1 MESGANRWYLDRQLH
16 VDAFALV
23 NLGFLIFDI
32 YLAHSTNAFRR
43 PVEWAPLYFSL
54 FASAALAV
62 AIFVRVRLGSRQAWN
77 DLGHFVGG
85 VAIVVGITGVVLHLD
100 SQFFWEKTLRSLTYA
115 APFAAPLAYTGL
127 GLLIIMNRLVRPES
141 VEWAEWIL
149 MLTLAGFF
157 GNFVLSLTD
166 HASNGFFNPVEWL
179 PVISAA
185 VAFAFLLT
193 PFLVRVTRQFLRLIA
208 GVLAGQILI
217 GVIGFA
223 YHVWG
228 NLHGTSGTVFENT
241 VFGAPPF
248 APMLFPNLA
257 ILGLYGLWRYR
268 EFLPEDPITHPQTD

>member
-1 MESGANRWYLDRQLH
+1 VESGSNSWYLDRQLQ

-23 NLGFLIFDI
+23 NFAFLIFDI

-54 FASAALAV
+54 FASAALAI
-62 AIFVRVRLGSRQAWN
+62 AIFARVRFGSIQAWN

-85 VAIVVGITGVVLHLD
+85 VAIVVGIAGVVLHLD
-100 SQFFWEKTLRSLTYA
+100 SQFFWEKTLQSLTYA
-115 APFAAPLAYTGL
+115 APFAAPLAYSGL
-127 GLLIIMNRLVRPES
+127 GLLVIMNRLVRPDS

-157 GNFVLSLTD
+157 GNFVLSVTD
-166 HASNGFFNPVEWL
+166 HASNGFFNRLEWL

-185 VAFAFLLT
+185 IAFAFLLT
-193 PFLVRVTRQFLRLIA
+193 PFLVRVTRAFLAVIA
-208 GVLAGQILI
+208 AVLAAQIIVGLI
-217 GVIGFA
+217 GVVF
-223 YHVWG
+223 HMWG
-228 NLHGTSGTVFENT
+228 NMHGTSGTVFENV
-241 VFGAPPF
+241 VFGAPPM

-268 EFLPEDPITHPQTD
+268 EFVPEDPITHPQTD

>member
-1 MESGANRWYLDRQLH
+1 
-16 VDAFALV
+16 
-23 NLGFLIFDI
+23 
-32 YLAHSTNAFRR
+32 
-43 PVEWAPLYFSL
+43 
-54 FASAALAV
+54 
-62 AIFVRVRLGSRQAWN
+62 
-77 DLGHFVGG
+77 
-85 VAIVVGITGVVLHLD
+85 
-100 SQFFWEKTLRSLTYA
+100 
-115 APFAAPLAYTGL
+115 
-127 GLLIIMNRLVRPES
+127 MNRLVRPES

-193 PFLVRVTRQFLRLIA
+193 PFLVRVTSQFLRLIA
-208 GVLAGQILI
+208 GVLARQILI
-217 GVIGFA
+217 GVIGFV
-223 YHVWG
+223 YHMWG
-228 NLHGTSGTVFENT
+228 NLHGTSGAVFENV

-268 EFLPEDPITHPQTD
+268 EFVPEDPITHPQTD